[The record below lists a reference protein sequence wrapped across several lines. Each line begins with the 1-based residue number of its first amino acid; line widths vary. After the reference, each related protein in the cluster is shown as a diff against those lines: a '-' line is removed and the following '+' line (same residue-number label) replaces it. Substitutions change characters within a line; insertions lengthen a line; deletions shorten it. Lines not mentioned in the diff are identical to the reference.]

1 MNKPPLGLMPK
12 CIWDLQ
18 RKQDIEAAVKRYKD
32 ADKPIPWEWVQE
44 YAELSEQPTRKQ
56 SVMEGQE
63 WA

>member
-1 MNKPPLGLMPK
+1 MPK
-12 CIWDLQ
+12 YMWDLQ

-44 YAELSEQPTRKQ
+44 YAELPEQPTCKQ